1 MLPHALS
8 FPWLA
13 TGVALSLS
21 RQISAIELVQT
32 IGPSIRPLVPKIQIQ
47 PTIEIIIGA
56 VQEECCNDLC
66 FFICDLSCKNSFTGR
81 WNLEG
86 FLLIQ
91 LGNGILGIAIAALG
105 GAAVGVDRQRAYREN
120 EPGAIGG
127 LRTFALLGTVAG
139 VCGFLISNALI
150 TLGVVI
156 LASTAAM
163 VLIVRLGAG
172 RIPRDATTE
181 VAAMA
186 GGVGP
191 AGPGVCRYSL
201 TCRNV
206 LKWRPKLFPCRRPGK
221 WRCQSLLP
229 DIEKR
234 LS

>member
-1 MLPHALS
+1 
-8 FPWLA
+8 
-13 TGVALSLS
+13 
-21 RQISAIELVQT
+21 
-32 IGPSIRPLVPKIQIQ
+32 
-47 PTIEIIIGA
+47 
-56 VQEECCNDLC
+56 
-66 FFICDLSCKNSFTGR
+66 
-81 WNLEG
+81 
-86 FLLIQ
+86 LIQ
-91 LGNGILGIAIAALG
+91 SGHGILGIAIAALG

-221 WRCQSLLP
+221 MAVSVSLARYREAIELVRTMRHSTCRPSSMDTTATTRCSRSPNSPSSLSSARWKTSSNSLEKLQRDHRNHRP
-229 DIEKR
+229 SFTRMGILRRLLFEEFGPIE
-234 LS
+234 SHFS